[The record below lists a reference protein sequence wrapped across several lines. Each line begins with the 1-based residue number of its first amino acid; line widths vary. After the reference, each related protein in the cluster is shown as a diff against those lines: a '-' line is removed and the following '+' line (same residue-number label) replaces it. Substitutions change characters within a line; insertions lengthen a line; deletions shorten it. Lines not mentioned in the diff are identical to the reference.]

1 MPGSGQSSL
10 EIVPARAT
18 RADCLL
24 TGFGT
29 ISLSV
34 HIIPYLINT
43 GFRPVSAVLMLGIT
57 FSFLRPR
64 LIFSQACWGKARSAL
79 ARRRPAG
86 EQRIEGA
93 QSRSFNIAWQ
103 HETGHDHKVA
113 IDMVVNGKFN
123 CRIGNSNCRNPADSA
138 NLAGS
143 LFTFRRFLRY
153 GYKPNTRICLLSTE
167 RRCQTRCPR

>member
-1 MPGSGQSSL
+1 
-10 EIVPARAT
+10 
-18 RADCLL
+18 
-24 TGFGT
+24 
-29 ISLSV
+29 
-34 HIIPYLINT
+34 
-43 GFRPVSAVLMLGIT
+43 MLGIT

-138 NLAGS
+138 QPGGKSVHFSALPPVRLQAQYANLPAINRKEVPDALSALTLWINDRTVRNSETILMLIGAVVSYRAGG
-143 LFTFRRFLRY
+143 LR
-153 GYKPNTRICLLSTE
+153 T
-167 RRCQTRCPR
+167 